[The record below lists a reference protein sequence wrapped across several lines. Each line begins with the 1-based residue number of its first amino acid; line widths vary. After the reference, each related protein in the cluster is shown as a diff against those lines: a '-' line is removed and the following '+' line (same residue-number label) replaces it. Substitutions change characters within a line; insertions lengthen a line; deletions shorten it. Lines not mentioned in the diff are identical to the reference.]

1 MTEKILVTGATGFVG
16 QALCRRLEEDGY
28 SVIKAVRS
36 TTGNG
41 TEIVVGDLTDKTDWS
56 DTLKNVTTVIHLAA
70 RVHIMEDASA
80 DPLAAFRAVNRD
92 ATKHLAEQAAETGV
106 KRFIYLSSVKAAGEE
121 SFDRPLKE
129 TDPAQPLDPY
139 GQSKR
144 EAEQVLQAIAEETSM
159 AVTVLRPPLVYGPG
173 VKGNFLTLLKV
184 CRKTLPLPL
193 GAIDNRRSLVFL
205 DNLVDAI
212 ARAATVGK
220 SGFSLYYVADEQ
232 PVSTPELIRA
242 VGTALGKPPRLLP
255 IPAPLLSLL
264 GRMTGKSAAVSRLT
278 GSLEVDTGLIRQ
290 ELGWT
295 PPYSLEQGLTKTAV
309 WFLAKNP

>member
-16 QALCRRLEEDGY
+16 QALCQRLEEDGH

-36 TTGNG
+36 ATGDGN
-41 TEIVVGDLTDKTDWS
+41 EVVVGSLTDQTDWS
-56 DTLKNVTTVIHLAA
+56 DALKNVTTVIHLAA
-70 RVHIMEDASA
+70 RVHVMEDTAT

-92 ATKHLAEQAAETGV
+92 ATKHLAEQAAKNGIT
-106 KRFIYLSSVKAAGEE
+106 RFIYLSSVKAAGEE
-121 SFDRPLKE
+121 SFGQPLKE

-144 EAEQVLQAIAEETSM
+144 EAEQVLQAIAENTPM

-173 VKGNFLTLLKV
+173 VKGNFFTLLKV
-184 CRKTLPLPL
+184 CRKALPLPL

-212 ARAATVGK
+212 VRTASDGK
-220 SGFSLYYVADEQ
+220 SGFSLYYVADEH
-232 PVSTPELIRA
+232 PVSTPELINA
-242 VGTALGKPPRLLP
+242 VGTVLGKPPRLLP
-255 IPAPLLSLL
+255 IPAPFLSLL

-295 PPYSLEQGLTKTAV
+295 PPYSLEHGLTKTAV

>member
-16 QALCRRLEEDGY
+16 QALCRRLQADGH
-28 SVIKAVRS
+28 SVVKAVRS
-36 TTGNG
+36 ATGDDNQAV
-41 TEIVVGDLTDKTDWS
+41 IGDLGDKTDWS
-56 DTLKNVTTVIHLAA
+56 GALKNVTAVIHLAA
-70 RVHIMEDASA
+70 RVHVMVDTAT
-80 DPLAAFRAVNRD
+80 DPLATFRRFNRD
-92 ATKHLAEQAAETGV
+92 ATKLLAEQAAENGV

-121 SFDRPLKE
+121 SLNRPLKE
-129 TDPAQPLDPY
+129 TDPPRPLDPY

-144 EAEQVLQAIAEETSM
+144 EAEEALQTIAEKTSM

-173 VKGNFLTLLKV
+173 VKGNFLTLLNV

-193 GAIDNRRSLVFL
+193 AAINNRRSLVFL

-212 ARAATVGK
+212 ARAASVGK

-232 PVSTPELIRA
+232 AVSTPELIRA
-242 VGTALGKPPRLLP
+242 VGTALGKPSRLLP
-255 IPAPLLSLL
+255 VPASILSLL
-264 GRMTGKSAAVSRLT
+264 GRLTGKTAAVSRLT

-290 ELGWT
+290 ELDWT
-295 PPYSLEQGLTKTAV
+295 PPYTLAQGLGQTAA